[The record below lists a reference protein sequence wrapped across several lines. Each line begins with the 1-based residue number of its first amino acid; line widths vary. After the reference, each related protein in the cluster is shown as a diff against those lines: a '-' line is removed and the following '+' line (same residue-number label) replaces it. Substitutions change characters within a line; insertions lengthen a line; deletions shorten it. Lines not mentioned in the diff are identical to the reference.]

1 MNTAEAK
8 RVERTITALR
18 LVWAFGEVTL
28 APEVLVL
35 VSELE
40 VEVEVFFLSVV
51 DAEEVSDAVGYE
63 VAVAVAL
70 VDP

>member
-8 RVERTITALR
+8 RVERIMTPFK
-18 LVWAFGEVTL
+18 LVWAFGI

-40 VEVEVFFLSVV
+40 VEVEDFFLSVD
-51 DAEEVSDAVGYE
+51 DAVEVSFEVGYE